1 MISARVRAPPSPLAL
16 HVSEAGERET
26 RLALD
31 TKYANVHALCASVYV
46 CTLPYLCT
54 YTVKTQKPAETDSLL
69 KVICGRRYYVT
80 SRVFLTGS
88 STLDDMSQQ
97 LAAILKKLEEGR
109 T

>member
-1 MISARVRAPPSPLAL
+1 MHTPILVHIYSKN
-16 HVSEAGERET
+16 
-26 RLALD
+26 
-31 TKYANVHALCASVYV
+31 TKTVHMY
-46 CTLPYLCT
+46 P
-54 YTVKTQKPAETDSLL
+54 QKTDSLL